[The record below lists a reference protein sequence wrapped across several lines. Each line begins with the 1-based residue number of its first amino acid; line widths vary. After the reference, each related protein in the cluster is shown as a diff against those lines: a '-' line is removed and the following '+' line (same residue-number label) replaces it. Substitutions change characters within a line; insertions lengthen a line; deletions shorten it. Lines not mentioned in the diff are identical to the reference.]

1 MFLDLDGF
9 KPINDTLGHDVGDKL
24 LVALARRL
32 EDGLRGSDTPA
43 RFGGD
48 EFIVLCE
55 DVADE
60 QHVISDRR
68 APPASDRASRS
79 RSTST
84 S

>member
-1 MFLDLDGF
+1 MFLDLDRF

-48 EFIVLCE
+48 EFVVLCE

-60 QHVISDRR
+60 QHVV
-68 APPASDRASRS
+68 SDRASGSSGRS
-79 RSTST
+79 RSRS
-84 S
+84 